1 MFLVQFVTFNPK
13 SSRDHFI
20 SVLWLWYDQEWQCA
34 ECSRLYFWFLVLG
47 KNLEISGE
55 KLNSV
60 LNFGGTAQF

>member
-1 MFLVQFVTFNPK
+1 MEMNV
-13 SSRDHFI
+13 
-20 SVLWLWYDQEWQCA
+20 A